1 MGAINDSLQEWTAIE
16 PEIPSDERGLLMG
29 NGASIAIWP
38 QFHYASLLEMA
49 SDSNRPEHLSDRE
62 RSIFTNMETTNF
74 EAVLS
79 ALIIAGKMWK
89 HFEKPDKDIQ
99 DLRNAYGIV
108 RKSLIRAVKE
118 VHVPF
123 DGVGDELKQGMRDH
137 LRTYS
142 YVYSTNYD
150 LLLYWAMMTEPK
162 QFKDFMWNKPLDGTG
177 RPDGTKV
184 LFDSTDTDLWQERSA
199 PLTKVLFLHGA
210 LHICKALDGRTF
222 KRVSA
227 SEGQS
232 LGRDL
237 LEQFD
242 IRTDA
247 VPLFVSEG
255 TTKDKLSAICR
266 NDYLSFAYQRFAKHR
281 GSLVVFGHS
290 LTPEF
295 DQHLVDA
302 MVRWER
308 YDQRR
313 KSFQNVPTRRILAFS
328 VLPTTTG
335 ADIIALKA
343 RLAKAL
349 PKYELKYF
357 DSTTHPLAQLASPS
371 LQV

>member
-1 MGAINDSLQEWTAIE
+1 MATIDDSLGDWTAIE
-16 PEIPSDERGLLMG
+16 KDLPPEDRGLLMG

-38 QFHYASLLEMA
+38 RFHYASLLDMA
-49 SDSNRPEHLSDRE
+49 SDSERPEHLSPRE
-62 RSIFTNMETTNF
+62 RKLFTDMETTNF

-79 ALIIAGKMWK
+79 ALIVAGKMWK
-89 HFEKPDKDIQ
+89 HFEKPDKDVQ
-99 DLRNAYGIV
+99 DLRDAYGIV

-118 VHVPF
+118 IHVPF
-123 DGVGDELKQGMRDH
+123 DDVGDDLKQRMRDC
-137 LRTYS
+137 LRAYS

-162 QFKDFMWNKPLDGTG
+162 QFKDFMWNRPLDQTG
-177 RPDGTKV
+177 QPDGTKV
-184 LFDSTDTDLWQERSA
+184 LFDSTDTDLWQERGA

-210 LHICKALDGRTF
+210 LHICKGLDGRTL
-222 KRVSA
+222 KRVS
-227 SEGQS
+227 SSQGQS

-255 TTKDKLSAICR
+255 TTKDKLAAICR

-295 DQHLVDA
+295 DQHLIDA
-302 MVRWER
+302 MVRWKR

-313 KSFQNVPTRRILAFS
+313 KSFQNVPWKRVIAFS
-328 VLPTTTG
+328 VLPTMLGT
-335 ADIIALKA
+335 DVVSLKA

-349 PKYELKYF
+349 PDYELKYF
-357 DSTTHPLAQLASPS
+357 DSTTHPLGQSVVS
-371 LQV
+371 QTS